1 MKLEFEGTVEELR
14 NLMSGDNVG
23 TDIAVIQ
30 LEEDNYSRFFDEN
43 NQLWTKDNVMNR
55 FTLNNQ
61 RKYIYDLLATRGY
74 LFLNEAYDM
83 LGFSKTK
90 NGQLVGWTY
99 EKGMTVNDIFCNISS
114 GREFCIFVRLQTTGN
129 YLGRN
134 LNRWVLG
141 LD

>member
-1 MKLEFEGTVEELR
+1 MKIEFEGAVDELLR
-14 NLMSGDNVG
+14 ELMSGDNVG

-83 LGFSKTK
+83 LGFSRTK

-99 EKGMTVNDIFCNISS
+99 KEGMTVGDIYMIYRRGES
-114 GREFCIFVRLQTTGN
+114 FV
-129 YLGRN
+129 YM
-134 LNRWVLG
+134 
-141 LD
+141 LDFKPQGIILDEI

>member
-1 MKLEFEGTVEELR
+1 MKIEFEGAVDELR
-14 NLMSGDNVG
+14 ELMSGDNVG

-83 LGFSKTK
+83 LGFSRTK

-99 EKGMTVNDIFCNISS
+99 KEGMTVGDIYTIYRLGES
-114 GREFCIFVRLQTTGN
+114 FV
-129 YLGRN
+129 YL
-134 LNRWVLG
+134 
-141 LD
+141 LDFKPQGIILDKI

>member
-1 MKLEFEGTVEELR
+1 MKNGLR
-14 NLMSGDNVG
+14 ELMSGDNVG
-23 TDIAVIQ
+23 TDSVVIQ

-61 RKYIYDLLATRGY
+61 RKYMYDLLATRGY

-83 LGFSKTK
+83 LGFSRTK

-99 EKGMTVNDIFCNISS
+99 KEGMTVGDIYTIYRRGES
-114 GREFCIFVRLQTTGN
+114 FV
-129 YLGRN
+129 YL
-134 LNRWVLG
+134 
-141 LD
+141 LDFKPQGIILDKI

>member
-1 MKLEFEGTVEELR
+1 MKIEFEGALDELR
-14 NLMSGDNVG
+14 ELMSGDNVG

-30 LEEDNYSRFFDEN
+30 LEEDNYNRFFDEN

-83 LGFSKTK
+83 LGFSRTK

-99 EKGMTVNDIFCNISS
+99 KEGMTVGDIYTIYRLGES
-114 GREFCIFVRLQTTGN
+114 FV
-129 YLGRN
+129 YL
-134 LNRWVLG
+134 
-141 LD
+141 LDFKPQGIILDKI